1 MPYDKTN
8 PTKKPLA
15 QELNMVN
22 REYDEILEETID
34 INEQSSKKPSK

>member
-15 QELNMVN
+15 KELNMVN
-22 REYDEILEETID
+22 REYDEILEETVD
-34 INEQSSKKPSK
+34 INDQNPKKKSG